1 MGPEVNKVR
10 RWCIH
15 ERLYPIHSA
24 SGCMLCTN
32 STDFLSIASRVE
44 DQMALA
50 VTASSLRGEFS
61 TSGFVFSNSS
71 PKRNSYKAKKHR
83 SGQSK
88 QSPGGGGGSVSGARG
103 ISPQVS
109 TGESAGKTL
118 GTGQTTSAGSTV
130 VQPPPTLAPSRPA
143 LHKLVL
149 LLLPKSTPM
158 LNYKASIT
166 EVEIFHFIFLQQKI
180 PTQKSAEVWTEFQN

>member
-1 MGPEVNKVR
+1 M
-10 RWCIH
+10 
-15 ERLYPIHSA
+15 
-24 SGCMLCTN
+24 
-32 STDFLSIASRVE
+32 IASRVE

-88 QSPGGGGGSVSGARG
+88 QSPGGGGGSISGARG

-109 TGESAGKTL
+109 AGEMAGKPL

-130 VQPPPTLAPSRPA
+130 VQPPSSSTLTPSRPA

-149 LLLPKSTPM
+149 LFTIASTISSCAEF
-158 LNYKASIT
+158 KASIIG
-166 EVEIFHFIFLQQKI
+166 VEIFHFIFLQQKI
-180 PTQKSAEVWTEFQN
+180 PTQNSAEV

>member
-1 MGPEVNKVR
+1 M
-10 RWCIH
+10 H
-15 ERLYPIHSA
+15 EQFRLS
-24 SGCMLCTN
+24 M
-32 STDFLSIASRVE
+32 IASRVE
-44 DQMALA
+44 DQRALA

-61 TSGFVFSNSS
+61 TSGFVFSVQSGTVT
-71 PKRNSYKAKKHR
+71 KKHR

-109 TGESAGKTL
+109 AGEMAGKPL

-130 VQPPPTLAPSRPA
+130 VQPPSSSTLTPSRPA

-149 LLLPKSTPM
+149 LFTIASTISSCAEF
-158 LNYKASIT
+158 KASIIG
-166 EVEIFHFIFLQQKI
+166 VEIFHFIFLQQKI
-180 PTQKSAEVWTEFQN
+180 PTQNSAEV